1 SNSSVSNGYIPPTS
15 AKVYY
20 PSTCAYS
27 ASSTV
32 CNTGYNL
39 TSSNVCAAMC
49 AAGVTKIRT
58 GNVTVP
64 LYASKQTTPALH
76 INVGGQVCYGNL
88 GADHGTSS
96 INVNYGGKTYH
107 SIK

>member
-49 AAGVTKIRT
+49 AAGVLQHQPPGLI
-58 GNVTVP
+58 
-64 LYASKQTTPALH
+64 
-76 INVGGQVCYGNL
+76 
-88 GADHGTSS
+88 
-96 INVNYGGKTYH
+96 GK
-107 SIK
+107 